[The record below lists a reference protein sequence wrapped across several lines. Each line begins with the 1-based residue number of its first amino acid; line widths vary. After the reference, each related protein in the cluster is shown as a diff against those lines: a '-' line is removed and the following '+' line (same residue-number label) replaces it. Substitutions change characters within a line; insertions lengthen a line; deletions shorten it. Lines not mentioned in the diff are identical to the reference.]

1 MNEIQVGERVRFLAN
16 SYVDGYQY
24 EPTDESKNLKYL
36 TAEDLRDQFGTVIEA
51 RVPPMTD
58 DVKVQLNDGRK
69 VITKKQ
75 YLRKVFAAYHR
86 DATN

>member
-1 MNEIQVGERVRFLAN
+1 VNEIQVGERVRFLDN

-36 TAEDLRDQFGTVIEA
+36 TAEDLRDQFGTMLGT
-51 RVPPMTD
+51 RVTFMRD
-58 DVKVQLNDGRK
+58 NEVMVKLDDGRK

-75 YLRKVFAAYHR
+75 YFI
-86 DATN
+86 